1 MKQAL
6 NAAYELSKIYTIKQ
20 LFHFIDQ
27 GVSIEMTKVWR
38 VVIIDS
44 HPTSMLG
51 TKLILEERE
60 ELKVIGTNS
69 TWDEGLMFV
78 MEQQPE
84 LVLLDY
90 QMPEGTAE
98 VLLEKM
104 KQLSPK
110 SHIIILTDTDGIKLL
125 HSVMSLGGSGILSKQ
140 ASAAQLMLMIDGL
153 RAGLA
158 TLPMDWLK
166 KGIWQVQLAGA
177 DGGLYHLTE
186 TEIFIMERIVQG
198 ITYDKI
204 ATEISV
210 SRRSIDNYLRKIYV
224 KLGVSTRAQAI
235 EKFALTA
242 RQKSPVFN

>member
-1 MKQAL
+1 
-6 NAAYELSKIYTIKQ
+6 
-20 LFHFIDQ
+20 
-27 GVSIEMTKVWR
+27 MTKVWR

-51 TKLILEERE
+51 TKLILEDRE
-60 ELKVIGTNS
+60 ELKVTGMASN
-69 TWDEGLMFV
+69 WDEGLMLV
-78 MEQQPE
+78 VSQQPE

-98 VLLEKM
+98 ELLEKM
-104 KQLSPK
+104 AHSSPS
-110 SHIIILTDTDGIKLL
+110 SHIIILTDTDGINLL
-125 HSVMSLGGSGILSKQ
+125 HSVVNLGGSGILSKQ
-140 ASAAQLMLMIDGL
+140 ASATQLMLMIDGL
-153 RAGLA
+153 REGLA

-166 KGIWQVQLAGA
+166 NGIWQVQTSMV
-177 DGGLYHLTE
+177 DGDLYHLTD

-204 ATEISV
+204 ATEIAV

-242 RQKSPVFN
+242 RQKSPVFS

>member
-1 MKQAL
+1 
-6 NAAYELSKIYTIKQ
+6 
-20 LFHFIDQ
+20 
-27 GVSIEMTKVWR
+27 MTRVWR

-60 ELKVIGTNS
+60 NLKVTGMAS
-69 TWDEGLMFV
+69 TWDEGLV
-78 MEQQPE
+78 LVIEHQPD

-98 VLLEKM
+98 PLLEKL
-104 KQLSPK
+104 KSNSPE
-110 SHIIILTDTDGIKLL
+110 SHVLILTDHDGLKLL
-125 HSVMSLGGSGILSKQ
+125 HPIIHHGGSGILSKQ
-140 ASAAQLMLMIDGL
+140 ASASQLMLMIDGL
-153 RAGLA
+153 REGFAA
-158 TLPMDWLK
+158 LPIEWLK
-166 KGIWQVQLAGA
+166 QGIWQMQAAPLAEGMF
-177 DGGLYHLTE
+177 DLTE

-204 ATEISV
+204 ATEITV

-235 EKFALTA
+235 EKFALHS
-242 RQKSPVFN
+242 RQKRAVYI

>member
-1 MKQAL
+1 
-6 NAAYELSKIYTIKQ
+6 
-20 LFHFIDQ
+20 
-27 GVSIEMTKVWR
+27 MTRVWR

-60 ELKVIGTNS
+60 NLKVTGMAS
-69 TWDEGLMFV
+69 TWDEGLV
-78 MEQQPE
+78 LVIEHQPD

-98 VLLEKM
+98 PLLEKL
-104 KQLSPK
+104 KSSSPE
-110 SHIIILTDTDGIKLL
+110 SHVLILTDHDGLKLL
-125 HSVMSLGGSGILSKQ
+125 HPIIHHGGSGILSKQ
-140 ASAAQLMLMIDGL
+140 ASASQLMLMIEGL
-153 RAGLA
+153 REGFAA
-158 TLPMDWLK
+158 LPIEWLK
-166 KGIWQVQLAGA
+166 QGIWQMQAAPPEEGMF
-177 DGGLYHLTE
+177 DLTE

-204 ATEISV
+204 ATEITV

-235 EKFALTA
+235 EKFALHS
-242 RQKSPVFN
+242 RQKPPVYI